1 MLQSIKWQQSY
12 CREQVYPLVEKLAGS
27 EAGLVTGMILTLD
40 ISIVEEAVEE
50 PEVEL
55 GSCGI
60 PLIVI

>member
-1 MLQSIKWQQSY
+1 M
-12 CREQVYPLVEKLAGS
+12 YPLVEKLAGS

-60 PLIVI
+60 LHPLYLNLRFSRDL

>member
-1 MLQSIKWQQSY
+1 M
-12 CREQVYPLVEKLAGS
+12 YPLVEKLAGS

-60 PLIVI
+60 YRHLNLRFSQGL